1 MVKLVFDSSTIIS
14 ISESCLIKILKN
26 LTNTAGFEFI
36 IPASVEEESVT
47 KPMGI
52 NRFKLSAIRIKD
64 GIDEGWIKVWPQ
76 SHDIEDEMQ
85 SLQELANNIFWL
97 DNKPI
102 EILHRGEAETLAL
115 INKTDAEILIIDER
129 TTRLLIENP
138 KSLKSFIEKKHMESV
153 SMDSSM
159 LNGFKKKISHIE
171 IMRSTELM
179 ALAFEKGLFEEELGS
194 GKQALEASLFA
205 LKYNGCAVSVEEI
218 LKYLST
224 VK

>member
-1 MVKLVFDSSTIIS
+1 MHWVSRYLSYHYSQCDP
-14 ISESCLIKILKN
+14 LL
-26 LTNTAGFEFI
+26 EFLFL
-36 IPASVEEESVT
+36 PVE
-47 KPMGI
+47 
-52 NRFKLSAIRIKD
+52 
-64 GIDEGWIKVWPQ
+64 
-76 SHDIEDEMQ
+76 
-85 SLQELANNIFWL
+85 
-97 DNKPI
+97 
-102 EILHRGEAETLAL
+102 
-115 INKTDAEILIIDER
+115 
-129 TTRLLIENP
+129 
-138 KSLKSFIEKKHMESV
+138 KSFIEKKHMESV